1 MSFGKYYMEER
12 GIEPSRN
19 QEFEREEHLKIA

>member
-1 MSFGKYYMEER
+1 MSLGKYYMEER

-19 QEFEREEHLKIA
+19 QKFEREEHLKIA